1 MVYLTLLNNGSLR
14 CYYSYVKNKVI
25 ILLVIPIV
33 AMGYLQFVE
42 KDSADTNKESPAA
55 TSNTIDLSGQGL
67 ATINKNILDNS
78 SVTTLDVSDNNLT
91 GALPAEIRKLTNLR
105 VLNASDNKMTGIP
118 AEIGQLSKLQ
128 IANFANNDISN
139 LPLEIGNLRN
149 LETLNLRGNP
159 KVSSYDVN
167 QIKNKIPNVKII
179 TD

>member
-1 MVYLTLLNNGSLR
+1 
-14 CYYSYVKNKVI
+14 
-25 ILLVIPIV
+25 
-33 AMGYLQFVE
+33 MGYLQFVE

-167 QIKNKIPNVKII
+167 QIKNKISNVKII